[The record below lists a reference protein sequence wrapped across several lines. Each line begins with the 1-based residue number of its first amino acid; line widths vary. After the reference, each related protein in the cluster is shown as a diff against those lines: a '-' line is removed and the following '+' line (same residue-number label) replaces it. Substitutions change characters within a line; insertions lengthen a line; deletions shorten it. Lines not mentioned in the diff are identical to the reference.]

1 MEYRILDA
9 AEINKRLFLNFER
22 RQEVTRCWRKIKDKW
37 IIHDVIFIDQW
48 GDDEYTTLI
57 KCLKNTKD
65 TGGVVFGAFF
75 NSQLKGFSSVESNFF
90 GKNKEYLDLSNIHV
104 SEDVRRKNIGK
115 ELFKMACTW
124 AKMHGA
130 KKLYLSAHSAVESQ
144 AFYNSIGCIEAIE
157 YSQEHVQ
164 KEPYDCQ
171 LEYLLS

>member
-1 MEYRILDA
+1 MEYRILET
-9 AEINKRLFLNFER
+9 AEINERLFFNFER
-22 RQEVTRCWRKIKDKW
+22 RQEVTRCWRKIDDEW

-57 KCLKNTKD
+57 KCLKNTKS
-65 TGGVVFGAFF
+65 TGGVIFGAFF
-75 NSQLKGFSSVESNFF
+75 NSQLKGFSSVESHFF

-104 SEDVRRKNIGK
+104 SEDFRGK
-115 ELFKMACTW
+115 SVGKKLFKMACTW
-124 AKMHGA
+124 AKMRGA

-144 AFYNSIGCIEAIE
+144 AFYNSIGCVEAKE
-157 YSQEHVQ
+157 YNQEHVQ